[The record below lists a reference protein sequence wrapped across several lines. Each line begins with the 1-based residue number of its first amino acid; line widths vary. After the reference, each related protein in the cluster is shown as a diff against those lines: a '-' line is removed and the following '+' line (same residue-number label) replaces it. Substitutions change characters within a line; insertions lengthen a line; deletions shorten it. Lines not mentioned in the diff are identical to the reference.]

1 MVLRGN
7 WSLAAFKMSLNAE
20 VDAVLSVVPDRLAYE
35 LASLHYANE
44 QVFLRRFFGCFQN
57 GAWMPLG
64 WCNVPDDG
72 LDISMAAAVYV
83 HFQRAGIPL

>member
-20 VDAVLSVVPDRLAYE
+20 VDAVLSVVPDRLVHV
-35 LASLHYANE
+35 LASFRYADE
-44 QVFLRRFFGCFQN
+44 QVFLRQFFGSSRN